1 MESALRGFVDTAEI
15 ILKCSY
21 EGSNASKVEQILLGN
36 EVVLKELVDGLNL
49 KEWLTISQ
57 NLSLPLLRQV

>member
-15 ILKCSY
+15 ILKYSY

-36 EVVLKELVDGLNL
+36 EVVLKELVDGLNS
-49 KEWLTISQ
+49 ERVT
-57 NLSLPLLRQV
+57 